1 MLLIINEDHDGQ
13 RVDNFLFT
21 HLKGVPKTRIYRM
34 IRKGEVRVNSK
45 RVNACFK
52 LQLGQKIRIPPVR
65 IPERPFNESADTKS
79 FDALLEIE
87 KKIKIIDERNG
98 LLIVN
103 KPEGIAVHGG
113 SGKNF
118 GLIESLRKIKEKP
131 NLQLVHRLDK
141 ETSGI
146 LLITSKRAV
155 LLNLHRQLREGGV
168 KKTYLAFSQGKID
181 SGSQMTIKKP
191 LLRFYNKKG
200 ERMVKVDP
208 TGQYAITLVRGL
220 ETIHHQKYG
229 WVSLLQCEPT
239 TGRTHQIRVHLQ
251 SSNLPIFGDKKYGTN
266 NKNSGYDFQRMF
278 LHAWKLKFCDIG
290 SDSKLNHVADIP
302 VSFSDFFSGFKFFK
316 KLND

>member
-1 MLLIINEDHDGQ
+1 MLLIINEDHVGQ
-13 RVDNFLFT
+13 RIDNFLFT

-45 RVNACFK
+45 RVNAYFK
-52 LQLGQKIRIPPVR
+52 LQSGQKIRVPPVR
-65 IPERPFNESADTKS
+65 VPEQPLNGGINTKS
-79 FDALLEIE
+79 FDVLFAIE

-98 LLIVN
+98 LLIVY

-118 GLIESLRKIKEKP
+118 GLIESLRKIKKQP

-141 ETSGI
+141 DTSGL
-146 LLITSKRAV
+146 LLITSKRPV

-168 KKTYLAFSQGKID
+168 QKTYLAFAQGKIER
-181 SGSQMTIKKP
+181 GSQLTIKKP

-208 TGQYAITLVRGL
+208 TGQYAITRVRGL
-220 ETIHHQKYG
+220 ETINHKKYG
-229 WVSLLQCEPT
+229 WISLLQCEPI

-251 SSNLPIFGDKKYGTN
+251 SANLPIFGDQKYGTN
-266 NKNSGYDFQRMF
+266 NRNSTYDFRRMF

-290 SDSKLNHVADIP
+290 SDSKISHEAEIP
-302 VSFSDFFSGFKFFK
+302 VSFSEFFSGFKFFK
-316 KLND
+316 KA